1 MAGSVTGPANY
12 QDKGNDKGST
22 MGCFQTG
29 VQIRRSSNCN
39 LFNSVIAGYPIGLII
54 ENDKAGSNSQESA
67 TAGTL
72 NISGCVIAGC
82 QKAFQDKA
90 LNPKN
95 RESVIDPSDPGTF
108 VSAYWATAALSNE
121 GVLSSISDLK
131 LKGNPQLLNGTPDMC
146 PNTDSPLAAGAVWT
160 NSYVNNSFF
169 TKTAYR
175 GAFGPTETASD
186 NWMSGWTNF
195 DPQNTVY

>member
-1 MAGSVTGPANY
+1 M
-12 QDKGNDKGST
+12 K
-22 MGCFQTG
+22 
-29 VQIRRSSNCN
+29 
-39 LFNSVIAGYPIGLII
+39 
-54 ENDKAGSNSQESA
+54 ES
-67 TAGTL
+67 
-72 NISGCVIAGC
+72 C
-82 QKAFQDKA
+82 
-90 LNPKN
+90 
-95 RESVIDPSDPGTF
+95 
-108 VSAYWATAALSNE
+108 
-121 GVLSSISDLK
+121 SSISDLK

>member
-1 MAGSVTGPANY
+1 
-12 QDKGNDKGST
+12 
-22 MGCFQTG
+22 
-29 VQIRRSSNCN
+29 
-39 LFNSVIAGYPIGLII
+39 
-54 ENDKAGSNSQESA
+54 
-67 TAGTL
+67 
-72 NISGCVIAGC
+72 
-82 QKAFQDKA
+82 
-90 LNPKN
+90 
-95 RESVIDPSDPGTF
+95 
-108 VSAYWATAALSNE
+108 
-121 GVLSSISDLK
+121 
-131 LKGNPQLLNGTPDMC
+131 MC